1 MEQQNLK
8 SGEKGAW
15 ISILAYICLSI
26 LKVIVSSI
34 AHSEALFADGLNNS
48 TDILASLAVL
58 IGLRLSRKPPDED
71 HPYGHRRAETIS
83 SLIASFIMM
92 TVGLQVLLEA
102 VKSLLQ
108 YHPETPDVV
117 AAYTSFFSALVMYG
131 VYRYNKRLAQKVGS
145 KALDAA
151 AKDNLSD
158 AWVSIG
164 VTIGI
169 LGTQWQL
176 PWLDPVTA
184 LIVGFMICKT
194 AWDIFWEATHTLTD
208 GVDEEVLFK
217 LKKMIEQV
225 DGVHSVNDIKARLHG
240 NSLLVDVAISVSP
253 KLNVVESHTITE
265 LVEDTTKKVFNI
277 SHIHVHVEPIHI
289 E

>member
-15 ISILAYICLSI
+15 ISIIAYISLSI
-26 LKVIVSSI
+26 LKIVVSSFT
-34 AHSEALFADGLNNS
+34 HSEALFADGLNNS

-58 IGLRLSRKPPDED
+58 IGLRFSRKPPDED

-83 SLIASFIMM
+83 SLVASFIMM

-102 VKSLLQ
+102 GKSILRQ
-108 YHPETPDVV
+108 QAQTPDIL
-117 AAYTSFFSALVMYG
+117 AAYISFFSALVMFG
-131 VYRYNKRLAQKVGS
+131 VYRFNKRLAQNVGS

-158 AWVSIG
+158 ALVSIG

-169 LGTQWQL
+169 LGTQLQL
-176 PWLDPVTA
+176 SWLDPVTA
-184 LIVGFMICKT
+184 LIVGFIICKT

-225 DGVHSVNDIKARLHG
+225 EGVHTVNDIKARLHG

-253 KLNVVESHTITE
+253 QLNVIESHTITE
-265 LVEDTTKKVFNI
+265 LVEDTTQKVFNI
-277 SHIHVHVEPIHI
+277 SHIHVHVEPIK
-289 E
+289 EE

>member
-15 ISILAYICLSI
+15 ISIIAYILLSA
-26 LKVIVSSI
+26 LKMVVGTI

-58 IGLRLSRKPPDED
+58 FGLRFSRKPPDED

-83 SLIASFIMM
+83 SLVASFIMI

-102 VKSLLQ
+102 GKSLLQ
-108 YHPETPDVV
+108 YHPQTPDLV
-117 AAYTSFFSALVMYG
+117 AAYTSLFGAVVMYG
-131 VYRYNKRLAQKVGS
+131 VYRYNKRLAQRVGS
-145 KALDAA
+145 RALHAA

-169 LGTQWQL
+169 LGTQLHL

-208 GVDEEVLFK
+208 GVDEEVLLK
-217 LKKMIEQV
+217 LKKMIEKV
-225 DGVHSVNDIKARLHG
+225 EGVHTVNDIKARLHG

-265 LVEDTTKKVFNI
+265 IVEETVKQVFNI
-277 SHIHVHVEPIHI
+277 AYIHVHVEPIG
-289 E
+289 